1 MGGDVGGALTP
12 KLSWLRCKCCKLREG
27 PILSCHRNQAKDG
40 PEGCTCVWYL
50 RQHLDHTLSHPTL
63 FQIVTELS
71 YGKKTWPMEWIFCES
86 HVFWDLPGPH
96 GVPPKRP
103 KQHIKHWGGVGRWA
117 GKGGKSSSSNWIVP
131 TTSTFFDDPKIKWWI
146 LKILL
151 HVQLFPNKVERFNF
165 YYTQESERESKLED
179 ANRGEW
185 SKVCIA
191 QMWSQLATC
200 NIGCS
205 PQVLHVALEVLL
217 GV

>member
-1 MGGDVGGALTP
+1 MLQVEGGPDSFLPPESSKGWAGRLYMCLVPSTTSRPYPLPPNPFSNRYG
-12 KLSWLRCKCCKLREG
+12 SKLREKNLANGVDFLWVACFLG
-27 PILSCHRNQAKDG
+27 PSRA
-40 PEGCTCVWYL
+40 
-50 RQHLDHTLSHPTL
+50 
-63 FQIVTELS
+63 
-71 YGKKTWPMEWIFCES
+71 TWCA
-86 HVFWDLPGPH
+86 
-96 GVPPKRP
+96 PKRP
-103 KQHIKHWGGVGRWA
+103 KQHLKHWGGVGRWA

>member
-1 MGGDVGGALTP
+1 MGRKVEHVFGTFDNISTIP
-12 KLSWLRCKCCKLREG
+12 S
-27 PILSCHRNQAKDG
+27 PTQ
-40 PEGCTCVWYL
+40 
-50 RQHLDHTLSHPTL
+50 PTL
-63 FQIVTELS
+63 FQIVTEVS
-71 YGKKTWPMEWIFCES
+71 YGKNLANGVDFLWVACFLGPSRVTWCA
-86 HVFWDLPGPH
+86 
-96 GVPPKRP
+96 PKRP
-103 KQHIKHWGGVGRWA
+103 KQHLKHWGGVGWGGRA

-146 LKILL
+146 FKILL
-151 HVQLFPNKVERFNF
+151 HVQLFPNKVEWFNF

-205 PQVLHVALEVLL
+205 HLKFYMSHLKCYL
-217 GV
+217 GFRV